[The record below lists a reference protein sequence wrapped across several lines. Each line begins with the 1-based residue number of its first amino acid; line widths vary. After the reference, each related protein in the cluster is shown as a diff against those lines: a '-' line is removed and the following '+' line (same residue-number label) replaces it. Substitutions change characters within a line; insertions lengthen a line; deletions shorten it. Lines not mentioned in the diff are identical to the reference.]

1 MLDTILSL
9 MAINNLSAPLPGS
22 NTETV
27 NIPEPSY
34 IVAYA
39 EKSTTSLGPDLDAKA
54 ILSLDLETGKI
65 LYEKNP
71 AEKLPMASLTKLM
84 TMMVIMDE
92 HGLDEVVTVDKRA
105 TIVEPSKIN
114 LLSGEKITVRNLVKA
129 MIIKSANDAALAL
142 AYFDSEEVEVFA
154 DKMNKKAK
162 ELGMNST
169 NFVNP
174 IGFDDPNQYST
185 TDDLAILAR
194 KIYKI
199 PLVRETATIKET
211 SLNSVDNEQSHSV
224 QSTNALL
231 DSYLKTL
238 GLKTGTTDEAG
249 QCLISIIESPEGNKI
264 MNIMLGSPARFS
276 ESKIISQWIFDN
288 YKWI

>member
-1 MLDTILSL
+1 
-9 MAINNLSAPLPGS
+9 MAINNLSAPVPGS
-22 NTETV
+22 NTEII

-54 ILSLDLETGKI
+54 ILSLDLETGKV
-65 LYEKNP
+65 LYEKNS

-84 TMMVIMDE
+84 TMLVIMDE
-92 HGLDEVVTVDKRA
+92 HGLDEVVTVDNRA
-105 TIVEPSKIN
+105 TTVEPSKMN

-142 AYFDSEEVEVFA
+142 AYFDSGEIEIFA

-162 ELGMNST
+162 EIGMNNT
-169 NFVNP
+169 HFVNP
-174 IGFDDPNQYST
+174 IGFDDPDQYST
-185 TDDLAILAR
+185 TDDLSILAR
-194 KIYKI
+194 KIYKN

-264 MNIMLGSPARFS
+264 MNIMLGSPARFT
-276 ESKIISQWIFDN
+276 ESKIISQWIFEN